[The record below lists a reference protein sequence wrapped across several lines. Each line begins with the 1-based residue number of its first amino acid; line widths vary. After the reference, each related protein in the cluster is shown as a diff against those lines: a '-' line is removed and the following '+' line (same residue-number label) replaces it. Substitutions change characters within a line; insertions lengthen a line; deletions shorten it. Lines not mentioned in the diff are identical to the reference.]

1 MYYVNHNFAKGLARR
16 FLGSEGTRSGGVYM
30 ILAEEYK
37 GGILVK
43 KGN

>member
-1 MYYVNHNFAKGLARR
+1 VNHGFVRGLVGR
-16 FLGSEGTRSGGVYM
+16 FLGSKGTRIGGVYM
-30 ILAEEYK
+30 ILDEEYK